1 MRTRYYFEN
10 VETIGKRIICIG
22 QSRMNYKILWNII
35 IFTAFYKIRRTL
47 VGFADECKQLG
58 SQGLIMLSY
67 IKEKSSMTVAQ
78 IANVKS
84 QLQKISSL
92 INTLSSTQN
101 NVEIIGTLVESEL
114 QSMDKAIEE
123 TVAKIQVLNDKSTYT
138 IKK

>member
-1 MRTRYYFEN
+1 
-10 VETIGKRIICIG
+10 
-22 QSRMNYKILWNII
+22 LWNII
-35 IFTAFYKIRRTL
+35 IFNAFYKIRRTL
-47 VGFADECKQLG
+47 IGFADECKQLG

-67 IKEKSSMTVAQ
+67 IKEKSSMTGAQ
-78 IANVKS
+78 ITNVKN

-101 NVEIIGTLVESEL
+101 NVEIVGTLVESEL

-123 TVAKIQVLNDKSTYT
+123 TVAKIQVLNDKNTYA

>member
-1 MRTRYYFEN
+1 MEYNNF
-10 VETIGKRIICIG
+10 
-22 QSRMNYKILWNII
+22 
-35 IFTAFYKIRRTL
+35 FDAFCKTRRTL

-67 IKEKSSMTVAQ
+67 IKEKSSMTGVQ
-78 IANVKS
+78 IANVKN

-92 INTLSSTQN
+92 ISTLSTTQN

-123 TVAKIQVLNDKSTYT
+123 TVAKIQVLNNKNTCNR
-138 IKK
+138 KKWEDNILIVLDLFLIGYVG

>member
-1 MRTRYYFEN
+1 
-10 VETIGKRIICIG
+10 
-22 QSRMNYKILWNII
+22 
-35 IFTAFYKIRRTL
+35 
-47 VGFADECKQLG
+47 
-58 SQGLIMLSY
+58 
-67 IKEKSSMTVAQ
+67 MTGAQ

-101 NVEIIGTLVESEL
+101 NVEIVGTLVESEL

-123 TVAKIQVLNDKSTYT
+123 TVAKIQVLNDKSTYA